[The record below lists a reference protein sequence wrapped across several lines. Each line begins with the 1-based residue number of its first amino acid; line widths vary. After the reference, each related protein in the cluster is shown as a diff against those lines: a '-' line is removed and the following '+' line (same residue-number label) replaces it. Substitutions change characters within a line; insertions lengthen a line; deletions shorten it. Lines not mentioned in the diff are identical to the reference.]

1 MEQQAGKISLPPNFL
16 QQFRQLSI
24 PLWVRGTVLVLVMA
38 VFFAD
43 VGVLIFSFLN
53 KEDKWLQI
61 AGTVFGATFVPML
74 VVVYLAFAETG
85 VSALRKKTQ
94 ELLEVTVP
102 TSLAEMRGVLQGD
115 GFGGEIDIVI
125 DQVLLDADSSS
136 KRYRVSIQSSSDQRR
151 NVLSEMIFS
160 LDINVFKANVGL
172 WFPADRFGS
181 SEKPILSLLQQVLGH
196 TLEGARREGYEFN
209 ENLGQIHWGGRH
221 YLCLVAIKRLPN
233 DFLWDPG
240 HKLYFA
246 QDLRFFIASALIEGK
261 PLFEVG
267 N

>member
-1 MEQQAGKISLPPNFL
+1 MEQQTGKISLPPNFL

-24 PLWVRGTVLVLVMA
+24 PLWVRGAVLVLVMA

-43 VGVLIFSFLN
+43 VGVLVFSFLN
-53 KEDKWLQI
+53 KEDKWLQT

-102 TSLAEMRGVLQGD
+102 KSLAEMRGVLQSD
-115 GFGGEIDIVI
+115 GFGDEIDIVI
-125 DQVLLDADSSS
+125 DQVLRNGDSSS
-136 KRYRVSIQSSSDQRR
+136 KRYCVSIQSASDR

-160 LDINVFKANVGL
+160 LDINVSKANVGL
-172 WFPADRFGS
+172 WFPSNHFGS
-181 SEKPILSLLQQVLGH
+181 SEESILSLLQQLLAH

-209 ENLGQIHWGGRH
+209 ENPGRIHCDGRDYH
-221 YLCLVAIKRLPN
+221 CLVAIKRLPA

-261 PLFEVG
+261 SLFKIG
-267 N
+267 K